1 MTSKGKYLGLHR
13 KLSGALFLAIA
24 LVMGARGYYTYTQI
38 STHNHETVRKD
49 LLQLEQTFRAFI
61 SHSNNDVFRLAG
73 NPAIADFLNPDQ
85 SSRNGMPM
93 LSNID
98 SVAYYSHDGQTV
110 TLAEGAY
117 SEEAPISQKVKDL
130 VSSAPIA
137 LIDCDSSCYQRA
149 YIPVKSSIEQ
159 TYVVNLNRSAEYLIK
174 GFAEI
179 SGAEIAII
187 SMATSQ
193 KLSTAPTLLLASHS
207 DKTQDI
213 LRKLAANIDFTD
225 YINKGFFDESS
236 SHSARVFPLNTNLD
250 DHLYAL
256 ILLDHAKVYERDF
269 QSVKDIFLTSLITL
283 AIILGL
289 ITLILR
295 PSLKRLSELTKVLP
309 LLPHGRFNEARQS
322 LKKLDSTPRWNDE
335 IDVLVTTLG
344 KMIDSLDSMDQIVN
358 DHKNELA
365 QKIEALTEA
374 KIFNETL
381 LDSSPLAILIHDV
394 NGNISNINKLGR
406 QLTGLKEQSPPSA
419 NINTWIRDG
428 HQNKSLSISL
438 RPLLNREGNKTQ
450 GETTFYTADGRKL
463 DFLWTHSSLQVGGE
477 LKILSLGIDVTE
489 RREAT
494 ESLRWLGQ
502 HDRVTGL
509 LNRSSFTEDANNYIS
524 KNQTRALIELLM
536 LDIDDF
542 ATFNDRHGFDA
553 GDKLLNDFAA
563 HLYTSL
569 PPDTLISRTGSGE
582 FCSLIHHDKASKA
595 STKDLCL
602 DHLTRFTFRFGDEE
616 EEVCLSGV
624 VDSYHDGLSGI
635 DELISNTTSTML
647 RVKNKLRGHLFYAS
661 DDDAETSRSS
671 RHQKYQMKE
680 QLVSALNEN
689 RLVLFYQPILNLSSN
704 RISHCECLV
713 RMLDDEGQFIAPA
726 KFLGIA
732 SESGLLPK
740 LDYSVI
746 EKAMRQQSLW
756 EESGITTGLSINV
769 TAPTLEQADFK
780 QRIEE
785 LIHLTGANPHRL
797 IFEIVETDAI
807 SNLAVT
813 HDLLHHF
820 KSIGAKIA
828 FDDFGIGFTSF
839 EYVRELPVDYIKID
853 QSFIRFIHEREQD
866 RVLVKSMIEMSHSL
880 GKKVI
885 VEGVENRAALDIVRD
900 IGVEYIQGY
909 YICRPMPISAL
920 DLSLHLRK

>member
-1 MTSKGKYLGLHR
+1 LQR

-38 STHNHETVRKD
+38 SAHNHETIHND
-49 LLQLEQTFRAFI
+49 LLQLENTFRAFI
-61 SHSNNDVFRLAG
+61 RHSNNEVFRLAN
-73 NPAIADFLNPDQ
+73 NPAVSNFLNADQ
-85 SSRNGMPM
+85 NSPSSMPM
-93 LSNID
+93 LVNLD
-98 SVAYYSHDGQTV
+98 SVAYYSHDGHA
-110 TLAEGAY
+110 LAITEGAN
-117 SEEAPISQKVKDL
+117 SAPGTIPKNVKDHVGSAPISF
-130 VSSAPIA
+130 
-137 LIDCDSSCYQRA
+137 IDCDTSCYQRA
-149 YIPVKSSIEQ
+149 YIPIKDSLEQ

-524 KNQTRALIELLM
+524 KNQTRSLIELLM

-582 FCSLIHHDKASKA
+582 FCALIHHDKASKA

-732 SESGLLPK
+732 SESGLRPK

-866 RVLVKSMIEMSHSL
+866 RVLVKSMVEMSHSL